1 MVYRAGSTSRG
12 FKSRTSIRARL
23 GVMVLS
29 GCVAVCASAQA
40 QTPEDSL
47 YAFYA
52 WVLAH
57 PSLGLP
63 ASSERTALAALL
75 SPTLIRLL
83 ESASATQAKCVES
96 TPRGDKPLIV
106 EGDLFVGNYEGAT
119 EIAYGTPRRDGDT
132 VLVESDLAYVDQ
144 RFPKAHKHR
153 AVAWKDRV
161 EIRLVG
167 KRWVVEDVRF
177 SRDRTLIGT
186 LEAYIAEGR
195 RACAPAKH
203 G

>member
-1 MVYRAGSTSRG
+1 
-12 FKSRTSIRARL
+12 
-23 GVMVLS
+23 
-29 GCVAVCASAQA
+29 
-40 QTPEDSL
+40 
-47 YAFYA
+47 
-52 WVLAH
+52 
-57 PSLGLP
+57 
-63 ASSERTALAALL
+63 
-75 SPTLIRLL
+75 
-83 ESASATQAKCVES
+83 
-96 TPRGDKPLIV
+96 V